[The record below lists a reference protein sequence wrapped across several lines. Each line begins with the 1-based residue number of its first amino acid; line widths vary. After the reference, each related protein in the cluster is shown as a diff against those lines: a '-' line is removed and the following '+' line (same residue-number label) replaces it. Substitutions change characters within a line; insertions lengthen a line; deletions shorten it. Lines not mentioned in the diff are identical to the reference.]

1 MKINNIGKVSVKT
14 KTISKTKQLHE
25 RNSDEIMWLHRKI
38 NCKIM
43 VTCEIILKIINNLL
57 Y

>member
-1 MKINNIGKVSVKT
+1 MKINNIDKVSVKK
-14 KTISKTKQLHE
+14 KTISKAKQLHE
-25 RNSDEIMWLHRKI
+25 RNNDEMMWLQRKT